1 MSSAANHSF
10 IQTYHL
16 PPNFSIGP
24 APRGPIQL
32 GSIITNL
39 KDVVVLNTDCRVPI
53 DEAKVFSHA
62 QRGFQATAS
71 HMKRGELGI
80 WAKAVGFEGLGGE
93 LSGSQKTNRECKYSF
108 QRLDT
113 MYFSPTPAYR
123 RASMKELDV
132 AEYVEASG
140 WEPVYLVTGLKV
152 AVQPSV
158 QMSISRRFAAL
169 GEAGISEV
177 TGLPVNVGP
186 RVDFQTQDQS
196 SEGWKTSD
204 DFIFGIRVE
213 KLVFKRRW
221 LSRQRR
227 DEGPLQS
234 KLFTKGAQLV
244 GEDSDSDSEDEEDE
258 IIELELGEDLDGM
271 GKVPQMENG
280 EETLWVL
287 PAKFFLAQ
295 LQSPGICGQFQ
306 SRSSGNGLITIR
318 R

>member
-1 MSSAANHSF
+1 MSSPLNRNL
-10 IQTYHL
+10 IQTYHI
-16 PPNFSIGP
+16 PPNFSIRP
-24 APRGPIQL
+24 APHGPIQL
-32 GSIITNL
+32 GSILTNL
-39 KDVVVLNTDCRVPI
+39 SDVEVLNSDYHVAIEEKR
-53 DEAKVFSHA
+53 VFSHR
-62 QRGFQATAS
+62 QHGFQATAS
-71 HMKRGELGI
+71 RMRKGGLGA

-93 LSGSQKTNRECKYSF
+93 LSGTRETNKECKYTF
-108 QRLDT
+108 RHLDT
-113 MYFSPTPAYR
+113 LYFSPTPAYR
-123 RASMKELDV
+123 RASMEKLDV

-140 WEPVYLVTGLKV
+140 WAPVYLVTGLKV

-158 QMSISRRFAAL
+158 KMHASQSFSVR
-169 GEAGISEV
+169 GEAGVSEV

-186 RVDFQTQDQS
+186 RVDLESQDQS

-234 KLFTKGAQLV
+234 RLFTRGAQLV

-287 PAKFFLAQ
+287 PAKF
-295 LQSPGICGQFQ
+295 S
-306 SRSSGNGLITIR
+306 
-318 R
+318 